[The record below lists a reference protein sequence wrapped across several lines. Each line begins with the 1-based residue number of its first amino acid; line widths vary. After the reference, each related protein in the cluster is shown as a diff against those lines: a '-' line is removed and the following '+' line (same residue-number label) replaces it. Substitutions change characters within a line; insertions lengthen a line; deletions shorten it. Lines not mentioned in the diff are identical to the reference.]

1 MHLSVRPEQIALGA
15 DLDEAQP
22 LGVAEVI
29 EAGFQGTH
37 LRARARCLGVEGVEL
52 RLRLAQ
58 DSAIQPGTRLNL
70 AVKREHL
77 VLLKD

>member
-1 MHLSVRPEQIALGA
+1 M
-15 DLDEAQP
+15 AQAN
-22 LGVAEVI
+22 LKRLFAAEVI

-37 LRARARCLGVEGVEL
+37 LRARARCLDAEGIELQL
-52 RLRLAQ
+52 RLPQ

-70 AVKREHL
+70 VVKREHL